1 MPQDIQI
8 QADWLQND
16 STQIDYIKHK
26 PNLYE
31 EWWGTQVEYDAIVT
45 KDPDVIYNI
54 ITPEQIS
61 YFCVEDISGSS
72 NTLSI
77 LGHSATAP
85 AIEVFKSTDGTN
97 WSSMGTTS
105 TTAITAT
112 IPANG
117 KLYLKATATNW
128 SNNRDDRYN
137 SFSTTGNAN
146 IGGYLS
152 SLFVGDNFESDNTT
166 KGRMQCL
173 CQGWTTLIS
182 AGDLIMPVDV
192 TDYSFENM
200 FKGCTN
206 LTTAPALPATTMKG
220 ACYED
225 MFNGCASLTTIQPTL
240 PATTLANHCY
250 SGMFQDCSALTTAPA
265 LPVATLENFCYINMF
280 NGCTHLT
287 AAPTLNA
294 TTLATHCYK
303 NMFSNCKALTT
314 APALPATTLVDSCYY
329 SMFNGCSSLTT
340 APATLPATTLVSE
353 CYGYMFAD
361 CTSLTTAPVLPVT
374 TLNYYSCRRMFRN
387 CTSLTTAPALP
398 ATTLVTGCY
407 KEMFRGCTNLNSVTT
422 YATNISAS
430 DCLTDWLNNVSAT
443 GDFYNLGGATYSSG
457 ANGIPSGWTEHTSL

>member
-54 ITPEQIS
+54 ITPEQIN

-97 WSSMGTTS
+97 WSSMGTTN

-137 SFSTTGNAN
+137 SFSTTGNVN

-192 TDYSFENM
+192 TSYSFENM

-206 LTTAPALPATTMKG
+206 LTTAPALPATTMEG

-265 LPVATLENFCYINMF
+265 LPATTLENFCYINMF

-294 TTLATHCYK
+294 TTLATQCYK

-314 APALPATTLVDSCYY
+314 APALPATTLVDSCYGA
-329 SMFNGCSSLTT
+329 MFGGCNHLTT
-340 APATLPATTLVSE
+340 APVISATTLADSCCVSMFSQCVALTAAPDLLATTLVS
-353 CYGYMFAD
+353 
-361 CTSLTTAPVLPVT
+361 S
-374 TLNYYSCRRMFRN
+374 
-387 CTSLTTAPALP
+387 
-398 ATTLVTGCY
+398 CY
-407 KEMFRGCTNLNSVTT
+407 KQMFDGCRNIVSIKT
-422 YATNISAS
+422 YAN
-430 DCLTDWLNNVSAT
+430 DVSAT
-443 GDFYNLGGATYSSG
+443 DCTKNWFRNGSATGEFFNLGGATYTTG
-457 ANGIPSGWTEHTSL
+457 ADGIPSGWTEHTSL